1 MLHHLRLQCK
11 SPPLRGSWEFPRVG
25 IAPSLMPDLFERGL
39 PPCHSLDGQDFSDI
53 EAYGVERWLAELALA
68 LRQETYRPEPIRR
81 VFYTEGQPQTQAAG
95 HLEQNPHF
103 CERPRFGPPGCAL
116 NRPTW
121 SPVKG
126 SSARVSPNRL
136 SYGCPTTIF
145 LDPRNRHRH
154 HLSATLLDGRAGNG
168 WARLLRCGR
177 DRSDGGVSECWL

>member
-1 MLHHLRLQCK
+1 
-11 SPPLRGSWEFPRVG
+11 
-25 IAPSLMPDLFERGL
+25 MPDLFERGL

-53 EAYGVERWLAELALA
+53 EAYGVGRWLAELALA